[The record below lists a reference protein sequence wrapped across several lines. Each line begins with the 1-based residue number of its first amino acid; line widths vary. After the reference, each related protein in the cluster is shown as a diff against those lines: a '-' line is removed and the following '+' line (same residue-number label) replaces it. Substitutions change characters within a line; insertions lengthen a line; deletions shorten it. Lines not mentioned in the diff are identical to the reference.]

1 MWIFFGKIISVGVRL
16 FGTSEYVVEFTLLIQ
31 VSNYIEVDLEVVVAS
46 LARGQF

>member
-1 MWIFFGKIISVGVRL
+1 MALLIWKKVGAGQPRGKYM
-16 FGTSEYVVEFTLLIQ
+16 YVVEFTLLIQ